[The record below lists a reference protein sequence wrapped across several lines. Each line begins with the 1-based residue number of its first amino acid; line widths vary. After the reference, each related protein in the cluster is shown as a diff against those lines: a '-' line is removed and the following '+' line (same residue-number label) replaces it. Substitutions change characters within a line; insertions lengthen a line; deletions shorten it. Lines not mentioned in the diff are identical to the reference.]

1 MGTVARHDLRRA
13 RFVIAVDTNILVYAH
28 RSEMPLYAAASRH
41 ITALAESS
49 SSWAIPWAC
58 VHEFY
63 NIVTNPRVFKPPSTV
78 PQAVAQISHWLDAP
92 SLVLLHEGAAH
103 WATLQALI
111 RSARIVGGQVH
122 DARIAA
128 ICIEHGVRE
137 LWSADRD
144 FSRFPALKVR
154 NPLVG

>member
-1 MGTVARHDLRRA
+1 M
-13 RFVIAVDTNILVYAH
+13 IALDTNVLVYAH
-28 RSEMPLYAAASRH
+28 RRESTFHDKARQLVA
-41 ITALAESS
+41 ALASS
-49 SSWAIPWAC
+49 GSAWAIPWPC

-63 NIVTNPRVFKPPSTV
+63 GVVTNLRAFKPASTV
-78 PQAVAQISHWLDAP
+78 AEASAQLSDWMASS
-92 SLVLLHEGAAH
+92 SLVLLNEGADH
-103 WATLQALI
+103 WAALQKLLVTG
-111 RSARIVGGQVH
+111 RVVGGQMH

-144 FSRFPALKVR
+144 FNRFPSLTVR